1 MTAAMKVPHRQK
13 FWGYFMDY
21 NLGRSRGRRPAR
33 FEDLDE
39 ETRSKI
45 TRTLVEVINEQKSI
59 IDALKPPL
67 DFLASSFS
75 GLADVASVFAKLAED
90 LRWFVPNWPESLDV
104 ERAWRVADEGIP
116 LAFVP
121 RPEIVVELV
130 DAETHGDRLNLLV
143 HSKVAIV
150 SDCRTALEPAWDE
163 PLPVPASIAMMFPL
177 LQEAIDTLED
187 GHAAAA
193 CALGVVIIDS
203 LLRRTEGDL
212 QYQTLRK
219 RSRKSALDAAAA
231 LNQLRVELA
240 WRPMHSLLE
249 EWNPKSGSPPPTMP
263 SRHVVIHWP
272 DPEHLSEQNAIVTV
286 MVATSL
292 FLGLCE
298 SERRKELEKESY

>member
-1 MTAAMKVPHRQK
+1 
-13 FWGYFMDY
+13 MDY
-21 NLGRSRGRRPAR
+21 NLGRGRGPRPAR

-39 ETRSKI
+39 ETRNKI
-45 TRTLVEVINEQKSI
+45 TRTLVEVISEYQSI
-59 IDALKPPL
+59 VDALKPPL
-67 DFLASSFS
+67 EVLTSSFS
-75 GLADVASVFAKLAED
+75 ATADIASVFARLADEM
-90 LRWFVPNWPESLDV
+90 RWFVPNWPENLDV

-116 LAFVP
+116 VAFVP

-130 DAETHGDRLNLLV
+130 DAESHADRLTLLV
-143 HSKVAIV
+143 NSQAAIV
-150 SDCRTALEPAWDE
+150 SDCRIALAPVWDE
-163 PLPVPASIAMMFPL
+163 PLPLPASIAMMLPL
-177 LQEAIDTLED
+177 LQEAIDTLEA

-193 CALGVVIIDS
+193 CALSVVIIDS

-219 RSRKSALDAAAA
+219 RSRKNALDAAAA

-249 EWNPKSGSPPPTMP
+249 EWNPRSGSPPPTMP

-272 DPEHLSEQNAIVTV
+272 DPRHLSNQNAIVTV

-298 SERRKELEKESY
+298 SERRKELIEKSS

>member
-1 MTAAMKVPHRQK
+1 
-13 FWGYFMDY
+13 MDY
-21 NLGRSRGRRPAR
+21 NLGRGRGPRPAR

-39 ETRSKI
+39 ETRNKI
-45 TRTLVEVINEQKSI
+45 TRTLVEVISEYQSI

-67 DFLASSFS
+67 EVLTSSFS
-75 GLADVASVFAKLAED
+75 AIADIASVFARLADEM
-90 LRWFVPNWPESLDV
+90 RWFVPNWPENLDV

-116 LAFVP
+116 VAFVP

-130 DAETHGDRLNLLV
+130 DAEITCRQADTARQLTSCHRLGLSHRPSTCLGRT
-143 HSKVAIV
+143 VASARV
-150 SDCRTALEPAWDE
+150 
-163 PLPVPASIAMMFPL
+163 IAMMLPL
-177 LQEAIDTLED
+177 LQEAIDTLEA

-193 CALGVVIIDS
+193 CALSVVIIDS

-219 RSRKSALDAAAA
+219 RSRKNALDAATA

-249 EWNPKSGSPPPTMP
+249 EWNPRSGSPPPTMP

-272 DPEHLSEQNAIVTV
+272 DPRHLSNQNAIVTV

-298 SERRKELEKESY
+298 SERRKELIEKSS

>member
-1 MTAAMKVPHRQK
+1 
-13 FWGYFMDY
+13 MDY
-21 NLGRSRGRRPAR
+21 NLGRGRGPQPAR

-39 ETRSKI
+39 ETRNKI
-45 TRTLVEVINEQKSI
+45 TRTLVEVISEYQSI

-67 DFLASSFS
+67 EVLTSSFS
-75 GLADVASVFAKLAED
+75 AIADIASVFARLADEM
-90 LRWFVPNWPESLDV
+90 RWFVPNWPENLDV

-116 LAFVP
+116 VAFVP

-130 DAETHGDRLNLLV
+130 DAESHADRLTLLV
-143 HSKVAIV
+143 NSQAAIV
-150 SDCRTALEPAWDE
+150 SDCRIALAPVWDE
-163 PLPVPASIAMMFPL
+163 PLPVPASIAMMSPL
-177 LQEAIDTLED
+177 LQEAIDTLEA

-193 CALGVVIIDS
+193 CALSVVIIDS

-219 RSRKSALDAAAA
+219 RSRKNALDAAAA

-249 EWNPKSGSPPPTMP
+249 EWNPRSGSPPPTMP

-272 DPEHLSEQNAIVTV
+272 DPRHLSNQNAIVTV

-298 SERRKELEKESY
+298 SERRKELIEKSS

>member
-1 MTAAMKVPHRQK
+1 M
-13 FWGYFMDY
+13 
-21 NLGRSRGRRPAR
+21 R
-33 FEDLDE
+33 FEDLDV
-39 ETRSKI
+39 ETRNKI
-45 TRTLVEVINEQKSI
+45 TRTLVEVVSEQQSI

-67 DFLASSFS
+67 EVLSKSFS
-75 GLADVASVFAKLAED
+75 GLADIASVFAQLADEM
-90 LRWFVPNWPESLDV
+90 RWFVPNWPANLDV

-116 LAFVP
+116 IAFVP

-130 DAETHGDRLNLLV
+130 DADTHADRLKLLV
-143 HSKVAIV
+143 HSKAAIV
-150 SDCRTALEPAWDE
+150 SDCRTALEPVWDE
-163 PLPVPASIAMMFPL
+163 PLPLPASIAMMSPL
-177 LQEAIDTLED
+177 LQEAIDTLEA

-219 RSRKSALDAAAA
+219 RSRKNALDAAAA

-249 EWNPKSGSPPPTMP
+249 EWNPRSGSPPPAMP

-272 DPEHLSEQNAIVTV
+272 DPDHLSNQNAIVTV

-298 SERRKELEKESY
+298 SERRKELLKESS

>member
-1 MTAAMKVPHRQK
+1 
-13 FWGYFMDY
+13 MDY
-21 NLGRSRGRRPAR
+21 NLGRGRGPQPAR

-39 ETRSKI
+39 ETRNKI
-45 TRTLVEVINEQKSI
+45 TRTLVEVISEYQSI

-67 DFLASSFS
+67 EVLTSSFS
-75 GLADVASVFAKLAED
+75 AIAHIASVFARLADEM
-90 LRWFVPNWPESLDV
+90 RWFVPNWPENLDV
-104 ERAWRVADEGIP
+104 ERAWRAADEGIP
-116 LAFVP
+116 VAFVP

-130 DAETHGDRLNLLV
+130 DAESHADRLTLLV
-143 HSKVAIV
+143 NSQAAIV
-150 SDCRTALEPAWDE
+150 SDCRIALAPVWDE
-163 PLPVPASIAMMFPL
+163 PLPVPASIAMMSPL
-177 LQEAIDTLED
+177 LQEAIDTLEA

-193 CALGVVIIDS
+193 CALSVVIIDS

-219 RSRKSALDAAAA
+219 RSRKNALDAAVA

-249 EWNPKSGSPPPTMP
+249 EWNPRSGSPPPTMP

-272 DPEHLSEQNAIVTV
+272 DPRHLSNQNAIVTV

-298 SERRKELEKESY
+298 SERRKELIEKSS

>member
-1 MTAAMKVPHRQK
+1 
-13 FWGYFMDY
+13 MDY
-21 NLGRSRGRRPAR
+21 NFGRGRGPQPAR

-39 ETRSKI
+39 ETRNKI
-45 TRTLVEVINEQKSI
+45 TRTLVEVISEHQSI

-67 DFLASSFS
+67 EVLTSSFS
-75 GLADVASVFAKLAED
+75 AIADIASVFARLADEM
-90 LRWFVPNWPESLDV
+90 RWFVPNWPENLDV

-116 LAFVP
+116 VAFVP

-130 DAETHGDRLNLLV
+130 DAESHADRLTLLV
-143 HSKVAIV
+143 NSQAAIV
-150 SDCRTALEPAWDE
+150 SDCRIALAPVWDE
-163 PLPVPASIAMMFPL
+163 PLPVPASIAMMSPL
-177 LQEAIDTLED
+177 LQEAIDTLEA

-193 CALGVVIIDS
+193 CALSVVIIDS

-219 RSRKSALDAAAA
+219 RSRKNALDAAAA

-249 EWNPKSGSPPPTMP
+249 EWNPRSGSPPPTMP

-272 DPEHLSEQNAIVTV
+272 DPRHLSNQNAIVTV

-298 SERRKELEKESY
+298 SERRKELIEKSS